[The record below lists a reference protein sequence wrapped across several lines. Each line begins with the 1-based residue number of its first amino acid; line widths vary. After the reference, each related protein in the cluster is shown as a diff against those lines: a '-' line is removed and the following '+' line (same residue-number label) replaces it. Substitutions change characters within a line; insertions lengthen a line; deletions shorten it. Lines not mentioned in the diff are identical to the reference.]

1 MFRGDYSLY
10 SESDVITYQ
19 LNGFKRLYKATG
31 YTFKEFSEHSGVNI
45 RTIQDVVYE
54 NTKVTSGTAV
64 KLACAL
70 ECSVPD
76 LVKPPSLKGALDDIV
91 TELRLYRAFMV
102 EVYEQYGEKLP
113 EID

>member
-1 MFRGDYSLY
+1 M
-10 SESDVITYQ
+10 ITYQ
-19 LNGFKRLYKATG
+19 LNGFRRLYKATG
-31 YTFKEFSEHSGVNI
+31 YTFKDFAEHSGVNV

-64 KLACAL
+64 KLARAL
-70 ECSVPD
+70 ECSVPELVTEPSVRCALED
-76 LVKPPSLKGALDDIV
+76 LV